1 MKSDLLDVV
10 AALDLSRR
18 IFRQIRMNFIWA
30 TVYNLVGIPLAMG
43 LFLPWGVHLHPMM
56 AGLAMAFSSVSVVG
70 SSLTLRF
77 WRRPRIARRPDDP
90 AGDRAEGTVAEVWG
104 AAVDGVAGLVDR
116 VRGGHRRRAGARPG
130 AGLRRESEYGLL
142 AGADEEEEVEML
154 VARRRS
160 DEESV

>member
-1 MKSDLLDVV
+1 
-10 AALDLSRR
+10 
-18 IFRQIRMNFIWA
+18 
-30 TVYNLVGIPLAMG
+30 
-43 LFLPWGVHLHPMM
+43 
-56 AGLAMAFSSVSVVG
+56 
-70 SSLTLRF
+70 
-77 WRRPRIARRPDDP
+77 
-90 AGDRAEGTVAEVWG
+90 
-104 AAVDGVAGLVDR
+104 